1 MTVDGMSGKPSL
13 SQAKLGPRLS
23 DKVVGKREGVR
34 FTFCIQPPFPPPLP
48 GPTPLPQSVYV
59 SMFMCMCGSLSVGV
73 CVCGA
78 YVRECMLT
86 CVRECV

>member
-34 FTFCIQPPFPPPLP
+34 FTFFI
-48 GPTPLPQSVYV
+48 
-59 SMFMCMCGSLSVGV
+59 
-73 CVCGA
+73 
-78 YVRECMLT
+78 
-86 CVRECV
+86 